1 MRKIKFRAWDN
12 HTKVMTHVVSI
23 YSELNGESWW
33 GADVINPDNDD
44 TMYSFDD
51 DTGVLMQFTGAKD
64 MMGVEVYEGDIMLS
78 DKNVLHTVS
87 WSEKKHCWFLVYRN
101 VWNDKSDYFYKNM
114 LWGVK
119 NCVVIGNVYE
129 NAELLKL

>member
-51 DTGVLMQFTGAKD
+51 DTGVLMQFTGLQDKN
-64 MMGVEVYEGDIMLS
+64 GVDIYEGDI
-78 DKNVLHTVS
+78 VQ
-87 WSEKKHCWFLVYRN
+87 R
-101 VWNDKSDYFYKNM
+101 
-114 LWGVK
+114 GVITFSRGK
-119 NCVVIGNVYE
+119 FQGTYYDGGGGLAEDWEDDLYQERDIEVIGNVYE